1 MDLMYAAWLYTDPK
15 MVIGRLCVHTAASLN
30 SFLSSTEQ
38 IAPYELVQGS
48 LGVVAGVT
56 GCDPQNLDNPKNETN
71 TKRIAFVD
79 YVSLYASHR
88 KQCCRSHRDAIR
100 HIIER
105 WEHFNRTDQP

>member
-1 MDLMYAAWLYTDPK
+1 MDLMYAAWLYTEPK

-56 GCDPQNLDNPKNETN
+56 GCDPQNLDNPKT
-71 TKRIAFVD
+71 
-79 YVSLYASHR
+79 
-88 KQCCRSHRDAIR
+88 RDQYKKNSFR
-100 HIIER
+100 GLR
-105 WEHFNRTDQP
+105 LTVRLSPKTMLPFSP